1 MFKFLYTGIIPSSLE
16 YKQLKL
22 LLQIANTYQIP
33 TLIEIIQQNLA
44 SKNIDVN
51 NCLLLLSMENELQYD
66 WIKVRRLAIQIVA
79 ENFRYLCHQDEFL
92 NLNYNIIQ
100 DILSHSNLQI
110 PNRTMV
116 NMAIHRW
123 LNANIEISP
132 DLSQSITI
140 LGHYRHARNRFSP
153 LSSIVCYFADGS
165 TRYTNMTINAINS
178 FLRTIP
184 QIMVGLLIKDND
196 TRDHVMSCIAKT
208 YHYRILCKHTPKT
221 SHFNDWN
228 PTQYKLDILKFLD
241 HGFDEIYWMD
251 SDTIVYQDLTPYL
264 EEF

>member
-44 SKNIDVN
+44 STNIDVN
-51 NCLLLLSMENELQYD
+51 NCLLLLSMENELQYH
-66 WIKVRRLAIQIVA
+66 WIKVRRLTIQIVA

-140 LGHYRHARNRFSP
+140 LGHYRHARNRFSL
-153 LSSIVCYFADGS
+153 LSSIVCYFTDGS
-165 TRYTNMTINAINS
+165 TRYTNMTINTINS
-178 FLRTIP
+178 FLRTTP

-196 TRDHVMSCIAKT
+196 TRGHVMSCIAKT
-208 YHYRILCKHTPKT
+208 YPYRILCKHTSKT

-228 PTQYKLDILKFLD
+228 PTQYKFNILKFLD